1 MSNND
6 IPVKEIGEMLDMV
19 SSKLPDLIKE
29 IQSVFFSEEGAEKMS
44 KAVGSFYKNL
54 VDAGMDKNDAMH
66 LTQEYMNTLKTL
78 TTQFQA

>member
-1 MSNND
+1 
-6 IPVKEIGEMLDMV
+6 
-19 SSKLPDLIKE
+19 
-29 IQSVFFSEEGAEKMS
+29 MS